1 MGELL
6 NLKLAEDILLLFF
19 KRGRVGADVSEP
31 LVPLG
36 CKDILLAYLDEF
48 TVHYVASFRTLTS
61 HLHVRIVGFGV
72 VLDDPSESPGI
83 Q

>member
-36 CKDILLAYLDEF
+36 
-48 TVHYVASFRTLTS
+48 S